1 LRYVN
6 AREVLPPSLLQEIQ
20 QYLRGELLYIPR
32 DDAKKAAWGEKSG
45 TRSVLKL
52 RNRNI
57 IEEYKNGSTVY
68 ELMDTYCLSE
78 ASIRK
83 IIYSPAAAI

>member
-6 AREVLPPSLLQEIQ
+6 AREVLPPSLLREIQ

-32 DDAKKAAWGEKSG
+32 DETKKAAWGEKSG
-45 TRSVLKL
+45 TRSILKL

-57 IEEYKNGSTVY
+57 INEYKNGSTVY
-68 ELMDTYCLSE
+68 ELMDAYCLSE